1 MININSILFVFWG
14 ITIVLR
20 CYSQNYRFFTMT
32 FYFMYAI
39 DFVNLAE
46 VEIYVDTS

>member
-1 MININSILFVFWG
+1 MLLAGLS
-14 ITIVLR
+14 
-20 CYSQNYRFFTMT
+20 FFTMT

-46 VEIYVDTS
+46 VEIYVDAS

>member
-1 MININSILFVFWG
+1 MLLAELS
-14 ITIVLR
+14 
-20 CYSQNYRFFTMT
+20 FFTMT
-32 FYFMYAI
+32 FCFMYAI